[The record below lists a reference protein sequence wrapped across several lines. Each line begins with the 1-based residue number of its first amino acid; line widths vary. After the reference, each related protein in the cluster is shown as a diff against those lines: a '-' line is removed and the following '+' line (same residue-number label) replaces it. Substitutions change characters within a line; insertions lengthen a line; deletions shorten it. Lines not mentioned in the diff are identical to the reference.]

1 MKRLKLTHTHIYIY
15 IYIKPNFKMMI
26 SYGKKLVLN
35 FSFIYIYME
44 VSFIILET
52 FHAFNYDIF
61 FEYSQT

>member
-35 FSFIYIYME
+35 FSFIYIWKYH
-44 VSFIILET
+44 L
-52 FHAFNYDIF
+52 
-61 FEYSQT
+61 